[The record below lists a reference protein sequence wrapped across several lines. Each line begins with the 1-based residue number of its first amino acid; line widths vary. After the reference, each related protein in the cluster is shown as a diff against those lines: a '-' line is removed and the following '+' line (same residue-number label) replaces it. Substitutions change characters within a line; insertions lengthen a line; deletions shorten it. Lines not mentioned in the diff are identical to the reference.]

1 MTLERLS
8 ALATKRL
15 IRIGELERQLAVER
29 SVTNAFSK
37 LVYSPNQDRYAL
49 GGLKRAL
56 TLRDQLLNPN
66 APNQPTA
73 P

>member
-15 IRIGELERQLAVER
+15 IRIGELERQLSAER
-29 SVTNAFSK
+29 AVTNAFSK
-37 LVYSPNQDRYAL
+37 LVYHPDQDRYAL
-49 GGLKRAL
+49 GGLKKAL
-56 TLRDQLLNPN
+56 TMRNQLLNPN
-66 APNQPTA
+66 APDQPTA